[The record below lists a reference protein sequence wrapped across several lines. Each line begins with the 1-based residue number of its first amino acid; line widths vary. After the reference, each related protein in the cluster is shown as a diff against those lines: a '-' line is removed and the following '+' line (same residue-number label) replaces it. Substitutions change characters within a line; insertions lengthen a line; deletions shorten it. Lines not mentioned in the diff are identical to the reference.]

1 MLPPIRISTA
11 KPDTKNDDDY
21 GLMDM
26 IQDTVLKYVPGLRR
40 ARSLKWESDIKCNM
54 TDNVTK
60 SVMKSMMVAKNMLDM
75 WIQAEIKEEIPSP
88 IEVCQTVSRCFHDD
102 SSEEEDDVKKIVSEK
117 LLKVAL
123 EMWNVA
129 QSSNYIEAV
138 KVGKD
143 GKCEQ

>member
-40 ARSLKWESDIKCNM
+40 ARSLNWENGIKCNM

-60 SVMKSMMVAKNMLDM
+60 SVMRSMMVAKIMLDM
-75 WIQAEIKEEIPSP
+75 WIQTEIKEEIPSP

-102 SSEEEDDVKKIVSEK
+102 SEEDDDVKKIVAEK
-117 LLKVAL
+117 LIKVAL

>member
-40 ARSLKWESDIKCNM
+40 ARSLNWENGIKCNM

-60 SVMKSMMVAKNMLDM
+60 SVMRSMMVAKIMLDM
-75 WIQAEIKEEIPSP
+75 WIQTEIKEEIPSP

-102 SSEEEDDVKKIVSEK
+102 SEEDDDVKKIVSEK
-117 LLKVAL
+117 LIKVAL

>member
-40 ARSLKWESDIKCNM
+40 ARSLKWENGIKCNM

-60 SVMKSMMVAKNMLDM
+60 SVMRSMMVAKIMLDM
-75 WIQAEIKEEIPSP
+75 WIQTEIKEEIPSP

-102 SSEEEDDVKKIVSEK
+102 SEEDDDVKKIVAEK
-117 LLKVAL
+117 LIKVAL